1 MIGCWNFIGKK
12 AETKRVADQVRVCL
26 ALIIFFCYNRESH
39 ASRFKKLCPKLRSS
53 RFPRQFNSSSNF
65 FFSKSLLMIVLKN
78 GSTSCQ
84 SWAEKFRKNCLC
96 LHFMVSCCAVC
107 GRGAGVAW
115 LPGPSTA
122 SGKRQAREKTTTNF
136 WKHCRRR
143 WFVAEK
149 MDKILFLG
157 SGK

>member
-107 GRGAGVAW
+107 GRWRWRGC
-115 LPGPSTA
+115 PSRA
-122 SGKRQAREKTTTNF
+122 SGKRAKKQQQIFENIAAGGSLLKNWMKFCFLDRVSNF
-136 WKHCRRR
+136 
-143 WFVAEK
+143 
-149 MDKILFLG
+149 
-157 SGK
+157 